1 MRYSKT
7 LNFISRNW
15 RSDLPFTTF
24 TEREKQIGRYY
35 IGLLAGMIS
44 LLTDEERHYFV
55 AVETNMKLKEFKKW
69 EKV

>member
-15 RSDLPFTTF
+15 RSEIPFEMTTQ
-24 TEREKQIGRYY
+24 REKQIGRYY

-44 LLTDEERHYFV
+44 LLNDEERHFFM
-55 AVETNMKLKEFKKW
+55 AVETGMKLKEFRKW
-69 EKV
+69 GKV

>member
-15 RSDLPFTTF
+15 RSDLPFITV

-69 EKV
+69 GKV

>member
-15 RSDLPFTTF
+15 RDEIPFEMT

-44 LLTDEERHYFV
+44 LLNDEERHFFM
-55 AVETNMKLKEFKKW
+55 AVETGMKLKEFRKW
-69 EKV
+69 GKV